1 MMEMT
6 ISDVDFNVLWG
17 GIVKAKDALIKGNSA
32 EAAYLLGMLHQYT
45 GTLRKD
51 NPPSLPPESV
61 TCGLVMSMIEAV
73 EAELAGL
80 ADHLDAPRSYGDS
93 RFMEG
98 YRSGCWKAVHLM
110 EEKAFSEKSIGSAEQ
125 APAPPGTFEWVL
137 ARIRMGA
144 PPESFRRSSWP
155 KGGHLGVEDGKKLMV
170 YAGNNIV
177 DQVNGYEILVTNWEE
192 IPPKEESE

>member
-45 GTLRKD
+45 GTLRRD
-51 NPPSLPPESV
+51 NPSSLPPESV

-98 YRSGCWKAVHLM
+98 YRCGCRKAVHLM

-125 APAPPGTFEWVL
+125 ILAPPGTFEWVL

-144 PPESFRRSSWP
+144 SPEAFRRSTWP
-155 KGGHLGVEDGKKLMV
+155 EGVHLGVKDGKKLMV
-170 YAGNNIV
+170 YAGNRV
-177 DQVNGYEILVTNWEE
+177 LDHVNGYEILVTNWEE

>member
-17 GIVKAKDALIKGNSA
+17 GIVKAKDALVKGNSA

-45 GTLRKD
+45 GTLRRD
-51 NPPSLPPESV
+51 NPSSLPPESV

-93 RFMEG
+93 QFMEG
-98 YRSGCWKAVHLM
+98 YRCGCRKAVHLM

-192 IPPKEESE
+192 IPKEESE

>member
-80 ADHLDAPRSYGDS
+80 ADHLDAPPSYGDS

-98 YRSGCWKAVHLM
+98 YRCGCRKAVSLM

-125 APAPPGTFEWVL
+125 TPAPPGTFEWVL

-144 PPESFRRSSWP
+144 SPEAFRRRSWNDDL
-155 KGGHLGVEDGKKLMV
+155 HLEIEDRWMSV
-170 YAGNNIV
+170 YAGQYPRKGVSGRDITAT
-177 DQVNGYEILVTNWEE
+177 EWEE
-192 IPPKEESE
+192 IPPKEECE